1 MSTKPHPN
9 YGNTNSVNEWNT
21 RLFVTDWKPRSVLDY
36 GHLNRIYAEHLRDK
50 CNIEVIDLLEHP
62 EVAPERADSISAYPG
77 QDVVEAGAHN
87 CWRFHRRGEVLKG
100 LGLEPVK
107 TQ

>member
-1 MSTKPHPN
+1 MNTKAHPD
-9 YGNTNSVNEWNT
+9 YTNSINEWNT

-62 EVAPERADSISAYPG
+62 EVVRKEKMVAVPTPVKTSPKPELIMVGDFADQG
-77 QDVVEAGAHN
+77 WG
-87 CWRFHRRGEVLKG
+87 LKG